1 MYKVWCTLLNWDFVS
16 VYMVRYC
23 TFPDDRIGSH
33 FSKPATN
40 THQTYQVLA
49 STWYICTYNS
59 YDTGMSEVEWSAT
72 TAGDHGTSCG
82 PGDAICSPSG
92 SFKTE
97 NTKSMSRGSTEVKK
111 RRGTVYSIARRS
123 DSNANNSVDLRG
135 ANDRDRVLRYEAM
148 ERWRPTSCAE
158 RSI

>member
-1 MYKVWCTLLNWDFVS
+1 MYTFELRFCLGVHCTLLYVS
-16 VYMVRYC
+16 GWQ
-23 TFPDDRIGSH
+23 DRIS
-33 FSKPATN
+33 FSWPAPN
-40 THQTYQVLA
+40 THQTYQVLPG
-49 STWYICTYNS
+49 TWYICTYNS
-59 YDTGMSEVEWSAT
+59 YYDTGMSEVEWSAT

-97 NTKSMSRGSTEVKK
+97 NTKSMSRGSTEAKK

-135 ANDRDRVLRYEAM
+135 ANDRDRALRYEAM